1 MRVLA
6 VDLGASSRRVM
17 AVNLEDGMMTME
29 EIHRFSN
36 EGIAVGQ
43 RLYTET
49 AFPPVM
55 PTGSVRGRGADRN
68 HGCRECAC
76 AV

>member
-43 RLYTET
+43 RLYTDILYLYHEIL
-49 AFPPVM
+49 
-55 PTGSVRGRGADRN
+55 TGLKKA
-68 HGCRECAC
+68 
-76 AV
+76 